1 MSLYEI
7 VDLSEGRW
15 NPQARYG
22 VSSAAKGLGEVDSG
36 AVQISGGVA
45 KALPGHALAQ
55 AVADYFVTFQKV
67 LNRYSRAAVFPPLV
81 IDGAL
86 GSKTLDAVK
95 QVAKFIILRRLRE
108 RPWTAHAHRRHLEW
122 HGTPVGLGVVGL
134 GDAQCGSNHGYVR
147 ARVHVHRTQRRRG
160 GRVRASVPPVPRWR
174 TKAGVARGVDPDPRR
189 HLGRSSRQRPGA
201 APGAPS
207 RTPQQDAACDR
218 RARLGGNGAL
228 PGGFQG
234 YLG

>member
-95 QVAKFIILRRLRE
+95 QVAKFIILREGGAVSQEIRDLRYAPDVSAFAYKADRLGALFDGYANALGL
-108 RPWTAHAHRRHLEW
+108 PTLIGGTSSGTAPPSASASSASAMPSVDPTTATSVRGSMFTGRNVAVA
-122 HGTPVGLGVVGL
+122 VGFGLLFLLFLG
-134 GDAQCGSNHGYVR
+134 
-147 ARVHVHRTQRRRG
+147 G
-160 GRVRASVPPVPRWR
+160 GR
-174 TKAGVARGVDPDPRR
+174 KRG
-189 HLGRSSRQRPGA
+189 
-201 APGAPS
+201 
-207 RTPQQDAACDR
+207 
-218 RARLGGNGAL
+218 
-228 PGGFQG
+228 
-234 YLG
+234 